1 MVRVRVRVR
10 VRVKTRARA
19 KDVGILR
26 LVSLPWRLGPPYPLA
41 LALSLACALLQV
53 PYLVDPNSGT
63 EMFESDDIVNYM
75 LDTYGPPRDAY
86 NDLVLWLP
94 PPNPT
99 PNSNP
104 NPNPDPDPNPNP
116 NPSPSPTPN
125 PNQVLWPLRGAFM
138 TTTATFATL
147 FRGLAGSKRQANARP
162 DNEEMLPLELWGY
175 EPSPF
180 VRPG

>member
-1 MVRVRVRVR
+1 M
-10 VRVKTRARA
+10 
-19 KDVGILR
+19 I
-26 LVSLPWRLGPPYPLA
+26 
-41 LALSLACALLQV
+41 
-53 PYLVDPNSGT
+53 DPNNGN
-63 EMFESDDIVNYM
+63 EMFESDDIVDYM

-86 NDLVLWLP
+86 SDLVLWPLRP
-94 PPNPT
+94 H
-99 PNSNP
+99 P
-104 NPNPDPDPNPNP
+104 NPNPNPNP
-116 NPSPSPTPN
+116 NPSSN

-180 VRPG
+180 VRPVREKLCGLCLRHVLVPTARGSANRDALIAKTGVQFQVPYLVDPNTGVALFESLEIIEYLDAVYTAD